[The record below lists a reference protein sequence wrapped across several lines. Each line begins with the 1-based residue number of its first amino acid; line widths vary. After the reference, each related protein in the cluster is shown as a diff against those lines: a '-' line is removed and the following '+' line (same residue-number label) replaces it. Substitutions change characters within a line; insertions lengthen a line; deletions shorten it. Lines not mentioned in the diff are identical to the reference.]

1 MMSVWP
7 YFFERDKFRL
17 REMHSVQLSETPEVI
32 GSGPA
37 VNPRMVTWPR
47 FAYIDR
53 PTEMDHPWA
62 IRSNWP
68 DIW

>member
-1 MMSVWP
+1 
-7 YFFERDKFRL
+7 
-17 REMHSVQLSETPEVI
+17 MHSVQLSETPEVI